1 MRIPSEWLQS
11 LPSWRCWI
19 LKEKTLPKREGNL
32 EVLGHK
38 ITGESTWEGQAFL
51 EITVQDHLGDDVMGE
66 KRKVIVDGVEFE
78 VEVEGEGTNFTATI
92 EGKTFQIEIPDAQ
105 PVAKKK
111 RGGGGRKKK
120 GGTVSANI
128 PGKVVTVEVK
138 EGQKVAEGQVILILE
153 AMKMQ
158 NEIQAPVSGTVTKVH
173 CSEGEAIEANVP
185 LVVIEPDQVDEE

>member
-1 MRIPSEWLQS
+1 
-11 LPSWRCWI
+11 
-19 LKEKTLPKREGNL
+19 
-32 EVLGHK
+32 
-38 ITGESTWEGQAFL
+38 
-51 EITVQDHLGDDVMGE
+51 MGE

-78 VEVEGEGTNFTATI
+78 VEVEGEGTNFTAKV

-128 PGKVVTVEVK
+128 PGKVVTVEVE